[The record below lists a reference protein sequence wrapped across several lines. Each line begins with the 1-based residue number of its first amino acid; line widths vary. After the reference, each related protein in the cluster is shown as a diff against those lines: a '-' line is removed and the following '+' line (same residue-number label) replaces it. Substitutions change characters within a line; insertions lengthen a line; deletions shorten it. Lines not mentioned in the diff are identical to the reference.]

1 MNLLTTFLA
10 DTTGGLGDIFFE
22 PSNFV
27 ANLKNMG
34 IGMLVIFVIIGV
46 IILATVAINK
56 IFSKKND
63 Q

>member
-1 MNLLTTFLA
+1 MNMLTAFLA
-10 DTTGGLGDIFFE
+10 AENNGLGDIFFE

-27 ANLKNMG
+27 SNLKNMG

-56 IFSKKND
+56 IFSKKD
-63 Q
+63 

>member
-1 MNLLTTFLA
+1 MNLLTAFLTA
-10 DTTGGLGDIFFE
+10 STGGLGDLFFE

-27 ANLKNMG
+27 GNLKNMG

-56 IFSKKND
+56 IFSKKD
-63 Q
+63 